1 MTFKRMYYLVSIDK
15 RREHYTT
22 YYQQNKD
29 RYKQRYEKPKSKI
42 KENGSSVESTEHNK
56 PLSAISKL

>member
-1 MTFKRMYYLVSIDK
+1 MAYKRVYHLVSIDK
-15 RREHYTT
+15 RKAYCKT

-29 RYKQRYEKPKSKI
+29 RYKQRYAEQNSKL
-42 KENGSSVESTEHNK
+42 KENGSSVESNEHNK